1 MAQQDDEKRQG
12 TIQREEDCVECKI
25 FGQGICLRAF
35 QEFDKCF
42 EDASAQGLGDDVCMD
57 KFDAFRSCYAQA
69 TSAQA
74 RLRISMK

>member
-57 KFDAFRSCYAQA
+57 KVLRHVHSLRHYFRTGIC
-69 TSAQA
+69 
-74 RLRISMK
+74 RLEACS